1 MVLRERT
8 RSKVSIGSTGG
19 PALRC
24 ADCEVMIRDDVLDW
38 SPDRLEFAAQD
49 HRCDEVEQ
57 ARYTLAKAEY
67 ETNWRK
73 GKDGQ

>member
-1 MVLRERT
+1 
-8 RSKVSIGSTGG
+8 
-19 PALRC
+19 
-24 ADCEVMIRDDVLDW
+24 MIRDDVLDW